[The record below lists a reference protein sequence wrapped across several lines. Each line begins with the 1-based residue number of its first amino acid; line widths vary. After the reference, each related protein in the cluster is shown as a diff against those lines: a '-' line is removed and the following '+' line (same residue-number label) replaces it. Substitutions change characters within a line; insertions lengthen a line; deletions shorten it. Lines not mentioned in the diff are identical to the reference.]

1 MVDWKW
7 QESSNRAFQLV
18 GEFFGLSPQSFTDI
32 KDRETT
38 TLIKQADVSEI
49 QVKRTQDAVRA
60 VRKSWRNQLRINAS
74 IHGLVRTG
82 LALITQQRRLES
94 QTTKESAK
102 TVTDTRVLSA
112 KTQTAVQKTYL
123 KGTKEIEK
131 TGKDLERY
139 QGDLNDQY
147 QTIEQTATQQSNQ
160 RRVGYRDRAQKRL
173 AANSRPWRN
182 Y

>member
-1 MVDWKW
+1 MSDWKW
-7 QESSNRAFQLV
+7 GDSSNRAFQLV
-18 GEFFGLSPQSFTDI
+18 GQFFGISPQNLTTI
-32 KDRETT
+32 KDGDTT
-38 TLIKQADVSEI
+38 KLLKQADAAEI

-60 VRKSWRNQLRINAS
+60 VKKSWRSQLRINAS

-82 LALITQQRRLES
+82 LGLITQQRRLEA

-102 TVTDTRVLSA
+102 AITDTRVLSA

-123 KGTKEIEK
+123 KGSKEIEK
-131 TGKDLERY
+131 TGKDLQRY
-139 QGDLNDQY
+139 TGELNDQY
-147 QTIEQTATQQSNQ
+147 NLIDQNANTQSQQ
-160 RRVGYRDRAQKRL
+160 RRVGYRDRVQKRL